1 MSVTVSSSG
10 PRGRKTYEIRWKN
23 GELYDYTDNAQDAR
37 RKAARARK
45 EEKEWRERRNPGKR
59 ETKAERLMR
68 LQRTSRKRAVA
79 NAAGNLLKRL
89 NPGTKVHA
97 VKLKRLKGG
106 GVTLTPVKSNIAE
119 GFYRDGVFHP
129 IRAASDYN
137 VVRAGEARSSSA
149 KDLAARARRRQRR
162 K

>member
-45 EEKEWRERRNPGKR
+45 EEKEWRQRGNPGKR

-68 LQRTSRKRAVA
+68 QQRATRKRGVA
-79 NAAGNLLKRL
+79 KAAGELLHKL
-89 NPGTKVHA
+89 NPGSRVHA
-97 VKLKRLKGG
+97 VRVRKLKGG
-106 GVTLTPVKSNIAE
+106 GVSLIPVK
-119 GFYRDGVFHP
+119 
-129 IRAASDYN
+129 
-137 VVRAGEARSSSA
+137 VVKR
-149 KDLAARARRRQRR
+149 
-162 K
+162 